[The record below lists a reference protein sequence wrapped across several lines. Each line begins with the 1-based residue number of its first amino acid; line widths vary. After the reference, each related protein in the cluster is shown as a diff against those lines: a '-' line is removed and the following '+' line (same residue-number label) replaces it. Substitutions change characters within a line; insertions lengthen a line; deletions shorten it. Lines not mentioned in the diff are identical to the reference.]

1 MRAFLMIGVLIEQMM
16 FANFHDL
23 YPDFI
28 GAFKYPKLK
37 AHGCWGMASP
47 KWFAYSEHGWD
58 KKVDWDVV
66 LKITEVLLGNL
77 YDWLRG
83 NSCLD
88 EMAMFP
94 RMLKIEV
101 SQEFEKN
108 QQ

>member
-1 MRAFLMIGVLIEQMM
+1 
-16 FANFHDL
+16 
-23 YPDFI
+23 
-28 GAFKYPKLK
+28 
-37 AHGCWGMASP
+37 MASP